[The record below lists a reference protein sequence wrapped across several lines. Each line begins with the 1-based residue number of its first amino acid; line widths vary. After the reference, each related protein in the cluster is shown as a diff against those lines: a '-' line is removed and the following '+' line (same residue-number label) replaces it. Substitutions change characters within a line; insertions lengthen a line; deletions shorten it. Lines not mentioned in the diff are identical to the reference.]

1 MSSVESSSRYN
12 YGVQR
17 ACDELSRIVLS
28 LRNYET
34 MNKNNAKYIIYKH
47 NPPHLFLSNA
57 TYIITASTYK
67 RKRFF
72 HNDELK
78 SLVLISILHYF
89 SKYSWHIKAY
99 VILTNHYHLL
109 VHAPENNV
117 SLSKSINNIHR
128 YTAHKINQINKKSGM
143 KIWWNY
149 WDTCLTYEKSYYA
162 RLNYIHFNPV
172 KHGYVDDPKKWKFSS
187 YNEFCEL
194 DYPEAKKVEKEFPFD
209 RVKVYDNF

>member
-1 MSSVESSSRYN
+1 
-12 YGVQR
+12 
-17 ACDELSRIVLS
+17 

-72 HNDELK
+72 LTEDLR
-78 SLVLISILHYF
+78 SLLLSSILHYF
-89 SKYSWHIKAY
+89 SKYSWCIKAY
-99 VILTNHYHLL
+99 AILANHYHLL
-109 VHAPENNV
+109 ALASENNT
-117 SLSKSINNIHR
+117 SLSIIINNIHR
-128 YTAHKINQINKKSGM
+128 YTAHKINEINSTPGM
-143 KIWWNY
+143 KVWWNY
-149 WDTCLTYEKSYYA
+149 WDTCLTYENSYYA

-172 KHGYVDDPKKWKFSS
+172 KHGYVDDPTKWKFSS

-209 RVKVYDNF
+209 RVKVFDEF